1 MTAFVS
7 GISVTCFAASYAVA
21 WALEASRLFFRSGVR
36 GVVMI
41 GFAVA
46 GLLATGYQLV
56 TEQPL
61 SFRLLNQGLR
71 LVTFLSIPVLTFAA
85 PFVIMRNVIRGR
97 RIERRRFEF
106 VMLATVLAGFWS
118 LMSGTVVVT
127 AFKAFS
133 QLFA

>member
-1 MTAFVS
+1 MSPESFQSFV
-7 GISVTCFAASYAVA
+7 V
-21 WALEASRLFFRSGVR
+21 LL
-36 GVVMI
+36 I

-56 TEQPL
+56 TEKPL

-71 LVTFLSIPVLTFAA
+71 VVTFLSIPVLTFAA